1 MTRIPF
7 FGLAAAALLALSLAG
22 CTTTPTNTP
31 TASSD
36 GSSDSSP
43 SATKTGDAY
52 TDDTSDGTLVTLAG
66 SGDYTVGVTAPV
78 GEYELKGKPSA
89 LPDGCTWALED
100 GDGNTM
106 TTNTGA
112 TLTITADN
120 KFFQTS
126 GCPDWVQ
133 TK

>member
-1 MTRIPF
+1 MTRTPLL
-7 FGLAAAALLALSLAG
+7 GLAAAALLALSLAG
-22 CTTTPTNTP
+22 CSTPAADTSTG
-31 TASSD
+31 SD

-43 SATKTGDAY
+43 SAAKTGDAY
-52 TDDTSDGTLVTLAG
+52 TDDTSDGTLVTLGG

-78 GEYELKGKPSA
+78 GEYELTGKPSTQ
-89 LPDGCTWALED
+89 PSGCTWALED
-100 GDGNTM
+100 ESGNTM
-106 TTNTGA
+106 TQDAGP